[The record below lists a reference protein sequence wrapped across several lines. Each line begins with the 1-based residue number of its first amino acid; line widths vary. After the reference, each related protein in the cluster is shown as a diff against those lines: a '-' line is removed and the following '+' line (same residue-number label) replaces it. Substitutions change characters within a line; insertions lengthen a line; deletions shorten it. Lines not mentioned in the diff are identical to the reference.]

1 MRIVGVCRCL
11 LNRRHWE
18 SANGLFVLS
27 LPQSPQVKSKSNQ
40 HGTGA
45 QARSKCFFFPLWI
58 SLFLVPP
65 LNLLAEKDEKTKD
78 RPPNTEGLWENKFPH
93 ACPFRPT
100 DDLKERSLVEPGN
113 EWLVKTYGVF
123 TCGPL
128 LRHCLP
134 RSSPLPHVTLVTH
147 HAGK

>member
-1 MRIVGVCRCL
+1 MRHCL
-11 LNRRHWE
+11 LYRGHWE

-40 HGTGA
+40 HETGA
-45 QARSKCFFFPLWI
+45 QSLVFVFLSGFCF
-58 SLFLVPP
+58 PP
-65 LNLLAEKDEKTKD
+65 LSLSAEKDEEIKD
-78 RPPNTEGLWENKFPH
+78 RPPNTEGLRENKFPH

-128 LRHCLP
+128 LRRCLT
-134 RSSPLPHVTLVTH
+134 RSSPLPHMTLITH
-147 HAGK
+147 PAGK